1 MHETYR
7 MIAQNRIDDRMREAA
22 DSRLAAA
29 AQPSPSAT
37 GPVARILA
45 ASLARLR
52 RQAAA
57 GARGVDG
64 YDSACA

>member
-7 MIAQNRIDDRMREAA
+7 MIAQNRIHDRMREAA
-22 DSRLAAA
+22 DWRLAAA
-29 AQPSPSAT
+29 AQPSRRAT
-37 GPVARILA
+37 RPVARILA

-57 GARGVDG
+57 RARGVDR